1 MKRVIFL
8 VAILAAGCQGL
19 TLTDGGEATLRL
31 RITSEDVLT
40 KASLRPLPDTNL
52 MRLIVRSSYDDTL
65 YNGLY
70 GARPEEMKLEAGE
83 YFVEVFS
90 HKHKAPAFDS
100 PCWADARQVTLT
112 SGTTKSLNLQI
123 RQVNAGISLGFS
135 SEFMTKYSAY
145 TPELYTA
152 EGASAYNYGEERFLY
167 VNPGKFYVRLKP
179 SLSTATPVPLFSKS
193 VSAKEMLTINLKLA
207 AGDSSFLGRGI
218 TIDTTYAFKLD
229 TLLIDGN
236 DGSSRAKAISLSRLS
251 EFEGMKVWVKG
262 YIVGGDVSADS
273 VKYVSPF
280 TKASHMAIAEEPDER
295 LRAKCFGVSLPSG
308 KIQDQF
314 SLVAFPEHL
323 SRRVWVKG
331 TVVSSYLGGPGI
343 NPVTE
348 AILE

>member
-31 RITSEDVLT
+31 SIKSEDAVT
-40 KASLRPLPDTNL
+40 KAVVRPLPDTNS
-52 MRLIVRSSYDDTL
+52 MHLIVRSSYDDTL
-65 YNGLY
+65 YNDLY
-70 GARPEEMKLEAGE
+70 GSRPADLKVEAGD
-83 YFVEVFS
+83 YIIEVFS
-90 HKHKAPAFDS
+90 HKHKTPAFSS
-100 PCWADARQVTLT
+100 PCWSDIRQVSLT
-112 SGTTKSLNLQI
+112 SGSVTSLALVL
-123 RQVNAGISLGFS
+123 RQVNAGVRLGFS
-135 SEFMTKYSAY
+135 PEFVSKYSAFV
-145 TPELYTA
+145 PELYTA
-152 EGASAYNYGEERFLY
+152 EGASAYTYGEERFLY
-167 VNPGKFYVRLKP
+167 VNPGKFFVRLKP
-179 SLSTATPVPLFSKS
+179 SAPTGTAIPLFSKS
-193 VSAKEMLTINLKLA
+193 VSAKEMLTVNLRLA
-207 AGDSSFLGRGI
+207 AGDSSTFGGGI
-218 TIDTTYAFKLD
+218 VIDTISTWKLD

-273 VKYVSPF
+273 VKYVAPF
-280 TKASHMAIAEEPDER
+280 TKASHMAIAEEPGER